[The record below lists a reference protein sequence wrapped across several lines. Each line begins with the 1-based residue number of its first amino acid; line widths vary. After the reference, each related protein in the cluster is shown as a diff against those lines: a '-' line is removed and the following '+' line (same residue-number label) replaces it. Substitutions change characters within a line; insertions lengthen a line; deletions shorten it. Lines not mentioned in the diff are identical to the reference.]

1 MLAKIA
7 PTYGKPGSLQAFPP
21 ISRYVASSS
30 RHPAIRRV
38 LAEMAP
44 AWQLREPE

>member
-7 PTYGKPGSLQAFPP
+7 AAYGKPGLLHAYPP
-21 ISRYVASSS
+21 ISRYLASSS

-44 AWQLREPE
+44 AWEIREPA